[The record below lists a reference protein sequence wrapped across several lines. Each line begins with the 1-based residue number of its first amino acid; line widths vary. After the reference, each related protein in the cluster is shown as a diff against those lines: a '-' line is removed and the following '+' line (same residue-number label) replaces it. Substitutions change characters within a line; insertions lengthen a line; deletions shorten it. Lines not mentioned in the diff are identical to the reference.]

1 MFVLTFTVFNSYSK
15 PETKPTPLSKPTTS
29 KLDTTVLPEPGSDFV
44 SAEAKFFQR
53 KPVEM
58 DIDVQ
63 ESNLKPSEIAR
74 YKKFGPKKPEDE
86 TDFRQQDFV
95 VSESQFI
102 QGPYDIQVDQK
113 TASGVQ
119 YVQQSVSQM
128 STQRFTEIERR
139 VFQDQQSGRA
149 EVEQPAKPQPL
160 EVDLGVYGLEPSEL
174 TKKTSTQV
182 SKQFQTKITDERPHP
197 QQPSFISV
205 QYQPGQPAPVDVDL
219 GVDQSG
225 LEPAGVTRTTYSQV
239 SKKFQ
244 TEVAGKVSPSEKPG
258 YRSVEF
264 KPMVQ
269 KPIDVGPEKPQQM
282 TISKITTTDVTKQYE
297 KGISEKVP
305 AAQQPDFVSA
315 EAKFFQR
322 GPGSLDVEI
331 EEEANLKPSEIAQL
345 KKQKTLAKRY
355 PPTVPPKPK
364 GSKPDDGGKPH
375 TKVEFYKAVS
385 SPTKAQSFQETFK
398 FLDKPPGFSSVK
410 PPTPIQKT
418 PPVEK
423 TVYFPDDKLSV
434 TSLTLDTTSKAPAP
448 LPKPKKATQPK
459 KSEVTLQMKPQ
470 KPEISKP
477 KLSPKTKRVEHKKK
491 EQRVTFSSD
500 EGPKSK
506 HRPQSDEG
514 PKIKYRSESDSIFTE
529 SDSEAPSWAYVGPKI
544 RKKKP
549 SDAPKR
555 LVIDIEPLKLQPE
568 LVDSWEPIRAPEP
581 PKPQIVD
588 TDSEDVTHWAPD
600 HTIIPK
606 VASDIEK
613 REEELRLARVGCFGV
628 VISAEKSF
636 WQLIFFMAVFFVNK
650 LLMF

>member
-15 PETKPTPLSKPTTS
+15 PESKPIPLSKPSTS

-58 DIDVQ
+58 EIDVQ

-86 TDFRQQDFV
+86 TDFRQQGFV

-113 TASGVQ
+113 TVSGVQ
-119 YVQQSVSQM
+119 FVQQTVSQM
-128 STQRFTEIERR
+128 SAQRFTETERR

-182 SKQFQTKITDERPHP
+182 SKQFQTKITDERPQS
-197 QQPSFISV
+197 QQPSFIST
-205 QYQPGQPAPVDVDL
+205 QFQPGQPAPVDVDL

-269 KPIDVGPEKPQQM
+269 KPIDVSPEKPQQM
-282 TISKITTTDVTKQYE
+282 TVSKITTKNVSKKFET
-297 KGISEKVP
+297 GISEKVP

-364 GSKPDDGGKPH
+364 VTKPEDGGKPH
-375 TKVEFYKAVS
+375 AKVEFYKAVS
-385 SPTKAQSFQETFK
+385 SPTHAQTFQETFK
-398 FLDKPPGFSSVK
+398 FLEKPPGFSSVK
-410 PPTPIQKT
+410 PPTSIQKT

-434 TSLTLDTTSKAPAP
+434 TSLTLKTTSKAPAP
-448 LPKPKKATQPK
+448 PPPKPKKPTQPK
-459 KSEVTLQMKPQ
+459 KSEVTLQMKPL

-477 KLSPKTKRVEHKKK
+477 KLSPKMKRVEHKKK

-500 EGPKSK
+500 EGPKIK

-549 SDAPKR
+549 SEAPKR
-555 LVIDIEPLKLQPE
+555 LVIDIEPLKLQSE

-600 HTIIPK
+600 HSIIPK

-628 VISAEKSF
+628 FISAQKAFGSLCSSWPF
-636 WQLIFFMAVFFVNK
+636 MFLISC
-650 LLMF
+650 